1 MRELIGKKILLSDG
15 AMGTMLQMNGL
26 MTGEL
31 PEKLNFTHP
40 EIIKKIHLEYLS
52 AGCDFLCANTFGASE
67 YKLHGSGLSSAEVVE
82 KAIQIAKEA
91 ADEFFR
97 ETGKKAF
104 VGQDVGPIGKLMA
117 PISDLTFEEAYKTFK
132 IQIEAGVKA
141 GADFIIFET
150 FTDIYELKAGILAAK
165 ENSNL
170 PVICSVSFQEDG
182 RMLMGTD
189 PLTMV
194 NIISDMGIDA
204 LGVNCSL
211 GPEEMIGTVKEIL
224 KYSKIPVIVQ
234 PNAGLPCLIEGETVF
249 DVMPL
254 EFAETVKKFLR
265 LGVKIVGGCCGTT
278 PEFTKIQRA
287 VVDEYMQSKEYKNQD
302 GDDLIKPIEYTG
314 ISSSTKTV
322 IIGERVRIIG
332 ERINPTG
339 KKALKEALKNDD
351 ISYIINEAINQVKAG
366 AAILD
371 INVGL
376 PEIDEKEMMLKAIA
390 AVSSVVDAPLQL
402 DSSDPR
408 VIEAGVR
415 MYNGKP
421 IINSV
426 NGKLSVMEAIFPIVK
441 KYGTCVIALTLDE
454 NGIPNSTE
462 ERLNIAE
469 KIINKAK
476 EYGIDKSRIIVDCLT
491 LTVSAEQ
498 KGALQTL
505 SAIRQIKEKF
515 GVKTTLGASN
525 ISFGLPERRLLNRT
539 FLTMALAEGLDAPIT
554 DPLDNDNMESIR
566 AFEVLS
572 GKDHESD
579 DYIKAYGNRSIDKS
593 AKIDQPS
600 NITKKT
606 FKEELTEI
614 ILEGFESK
622 AANITTE
629 LLKEIEA
636 LLVVEEVII
645 PALEIVGKNYETG
658 EIFLPQLIK
667 SADTVK
673 AAFVVLKEN
682 MQKQGKILSYGKV
695 VVATV
700 QGDIHDI
707 GKNIAKV
714 LLENYGY
721 EVIDLGKDV
730 AIEKV
735 VQAAKETSA
744 ELIGLSALMTTTVMN
759 MEATIKAI
767 RAEGLTCK
775 ILVGGAVLTPEY
787 AMKIGA
793 DFYAKDAMATVK
805 AANQVYLR
813 G

>member
-1 MRELIGKKILLSDG
+1 MRELIGKRILLSDG

-26 MTGEL
+26 STGEL

-40 EIIKKIHLEYLS
+40 EIIEKIHSEYLD
-52 AGCDFLCANTFGASE
+52 AGCDFICTNTFGASD
-67 YKLHGSGLSSAEVVE
+67 YKLEGSGYSSSEVVI
-82 KAIQIAKEA
+82 KAVAIAKKA
-91 ADEFFR
+91 VFEF
-97 ETGKKAF
+97 EKNTGKRAF
-104 VGQDVGPIGKLMA
+104 VGLDIGPIGKLMA
-117 PISDLTFEEAYKTFK
+117 PISDMTLEEAYGIFKT
-132 IQIEAGVKA
+132 QIVAGEEA
-141 GADFIIFET
+141 GADFVIFET
-150 FTDIYELKAGILAAK
+150 FTDIYEMKAGILAAK
-165 ENSNL
+165 ENSKL
-170 PVICSVSFQEDG
+170 PVICSTSFQEDG

-189 PLTMV
+189 PITMV

-211 GPEEMIGTVKEIL
+211 GPAEMTGTVLELL

-234 PNAGLPCLIEGETVF
+234 PNAGLPCLVDGDTYFNIS
-249 DVMPL
+249 PK
-254 EFAETVKKFLR
+254 EFNVHMKKFLE
-265 LGVKIVGGCCGTT
+265 LGVGIIGGCCGTT
-278 PEFTKIQRA
+278 PEFIRELRKTI
-287 VVDEYMQSKEYKNQD
+287 DEYMATSQFKNKSGKE
-302 GDDLIKPIEYTG
+302 LIKPIKYTG
-314 ISSSTKTV
+314 ASSSTKTV
-322 IIGERVRIIG
+322 IIGDRVRIIG

-339 KKALKEALKNDD
+339 KKALKEALRNGNIDFVV
-351 ISYIINEAINQVKAG
+351 NEAINQVKAG

-376 PEIDEKEMMLKAIA
+376 PEIDEIDMMQRVIKV
-390 AVSSVVDAPLQL
+390 VSSVVDAPLQI
-402 DSSDPR
+402 DSSDPK
-408 VIEAGVR
+408 VIEAAAR
-415 MYNGKP
+415 IYNGKA

-426 NGKLSVMEAIFPIVK
+426 NGKTSVMEAIFPIAK
-441 KYGTCVIALTLDE
+441 KYGACVIALTLDE
-454 NGIPNSTE
+454 NGIPSSTE

-469 KIINKAK
+469 RIINKAK
-476 EYGIDKSRIIVDCLT
+476 EYGIEKERIIVDCLT

-505 SAIRQIKEKF
+505 SAIRQVKEKF

-525 ISFGLPERRLLNRT
+525 ISFGLPERKLLNRT

-566 AFEVLS
+566 SYEVLS
-572 GKDHESD
+572 GKDEDSG
-579 DYIKAYGNRSIDKS
+579 DYIRAYGNKGSDKLE
-593 AKIDQPS
+593 KPELKGT
-600 NITKKT
+600 NEKKT
-606 FKEELTEI
+606 YKDELAES

-622 AANITTE
+622 ASGVTEE
-629 LLKEIEA
+629 LLKEMEA
-636 LLVVEEVII
+636 LRIVEEVII
-645 PALEIVGKNYETG
+645 PALEIVGRNYETG

-673 AAFVVLKEN
+673 ASFVVLKKH
-682 MQKQGKILSYGKV
+682 MQKQGQVLSYGKV

-714 LLENYGY
+714 ILENYGY

-730 AIEKV
+730 SIEKV
-735 VQAAKETSA
+735 VQAARDTSA
-744 ELIGLSALMTTTVMN
+744 GLIGLSALMTTTVVN

-767 RAEGLTCK
+767 RAAGLNCK

-787 AMKIGA
+787 AEKIGA
-793 DFYAKDAMATVK
+793 DYYAKDAMATVK